1 MIIGG
6 MGNIW
11 GAVLGGLLIG
21 VLEALSIHFFGGA
34 AAEVVIF
41 AALIVFLCVRPTGL
55 YGDRAL
61 RVQRV

>member
-1 MIIGG
+1 

-11 GAVLGGLLIG
+11 GAVVGGLLIG

-34 AAEVVIF
+34 RSEIVIF
-41 AALIVFLCVRPTGL
+41 ASLLVFICVRPTGL
-55 YGDRAL
+55 YGDRGL